1 MALRIHTLKA
11 LKNNFIYLLE
21 ESESGHWAVVDPG
34 EFAVVDRF
42 FQGRGITRLQQIIC
56 THHHADHVDGAVA
69 LKKKYGGRIITSAK
83 DLARIDGA
91 DEGLEHHQSHAV
103 GHARFQALHV
113 PGHTLG
119 QMCLYFDGETPRLFS
134 GDTLFSLG
142 CGRVFEGTYQEMY
155 ASLELIK
162 SLPPETEIY
171 FGHEYTARNIEF
183 ALQLMSEEAKTL
195 WPISIHQEIEEY
207 RDDVDRSLKQDRPT
221 TPTTLERELR
231 LNPFLNTSDFGLWS
245 ARRDRRN
252 EF

>member
-11 LKNNFIYLLE
+11 LRDNFIYLLE
-21 ESESGHWAVVDPG
+21 ESESSHWAIVDPG

-42 FQGRGITRLQQIIC
+42 LQNHGITRLQQIIC
-56 THHHADHVDGAVA
+56 THHHPDHVGGAVA
-69 LKKKYGGRIITSAK
+69 LKKKYGGNIVTSSK

-91 DEGLEHHQSHAV
+91 DEGLEHGQIHAV
-103 GHARFQALHV
+103 GQAHFQTLHV

-155 ASLELIK
+155 ASLERLK
-162 SLPPETEIY
+162 SLPPQTRIY

-183 ALQLMSEEAKTL
+183 AFQLMSEEAKTL
-195 WPISIHQEIEEY
+195 WPPPTARELEEY
-207 RDDVDRSLKQDRPT
+207 RGEVKLALAQDKPT

-231 LNPFLNTSDFGLWS
+231 LNPFLNTSDFMLWS